1 MPTPQGQTS
10 RKLAWQVLNNLH
22 GSGLTLDRVLDKALS
37 GHAPLSRK
45 DRALVHALV
54 FGVLRWQGRLDWI
67 LSHFSK
73 PRLKKIDPPVLNLLR
88 LGIYQ
93 IIFLTRIP
101 DAAAVNT
108 AVDLAKTAHPPWVVK
123 FINGVLRAAVR
134 GHNDLVFPSAKSD
147 PVAALSVEKSFAPW
161 LIRRWI
167 SRFGVTETAALCD
180 AINGIPPITI
190 RANTLRT
197 DRDRLATQ
205 LDGTAQSVTLTPHAP
220 DGIALMGPDRP
231 VFEMEPFTRGDFGVQ
246 DEAAQLVSYLAA
258 PAPGQRILDACAGL
272 GGKTGHL
279 AQLMANRGDLVAMDR
294 SADKLFRLQT
304 EMARL
309 GVTCVT
315 TRAHDLNVTADLP
328 PFDRILLDAPCSGLG
343 VLRRN
348 PDGKWVRRPED
359 ISACALRQ
367 QKLLSSLAG
376 LVKTG
381 GLLVFAVCSMEPEEN
396 EAVIEG
402 FLKHRTAFVLEKA
415 PQALPQPARLLMTP
429 EGYFR
434 TTPHQ
439 HGMDGFFAAVLRR
452 ISDTPPAQPVSPTP
466 FQSL

>member
-10 RKLAWQVLNNLH
+10 RKLAWQVLNDLH
-22 GSGLTLDRVLDKALS
+22 RSGLTLDRVLDKALA

-45 DRALVHALV
+45 DRALVHTLV
-54 FGVLRWQGRLDWI
+54 FGVLRWQGRIDWI
-67 LSHFSK
+67 LSRFSK

-93 IIFLTRIP
+93 IFFLSRIP

-134 GHNDLVFPSAKSD
+134 GQKDLVLPSAESD
-147 PVAALSVEKSFAPW
+147 PVALLAVEKSFAPW

-167 SRFGVTETAALCD
+167 DRFGAPETAALCD
-180 AINGIPPITI
+180 AINRIPPITI
-190 RANTLRT
+190 RANTLQT
-197 DRDRLATQ
+197 DRERLATQ
-205 LDGTAQSVTLTPHAP
+205 LDRTAQSVTLTAHAP
-220 DGIALMGPDRP
+220 DGIALTGPDRP
-231 VFEMEPFTRGDFGVQ
+231 VFEMDAFARGDFGVQ

-279 AQLMANRGDLVAMDR
+279 AQLMANDGDLVAMDR
-294 SADKLFRLQT
+294 SREKLSRLQT
-304 EMARL
+304 EMTRL

-315 TRAHDLNVTADLP
+315 SHGHDLDRPADIL
-328 PFDRILLDAPCSGLG
+328 PFDRVLLDAPCSGLG

-348 PDGKWVRRPED
+348 PDGKWTRRPED
-359 ISACALRQ
+359 ISACARRQ
-367 QKLLSSLAG
+367 GKFLLSLAG
-376 LVKTG
+376 LVKPG
-381 GLLVFAVCSMEPEEN
+381 GLLVFSVCSMEPEEN
-396 EAVIEG
+396 ERVIEG

-415 PQALPQPARLLMTP
+415 PQGLPQTARSLMTP

-434 TTPHQ
+434 STPHQ

-452 ISDTPPAQPVSPTP
+452 RS
-466 FQSL
+466 